1 MLISAAQA
9 HIAVVYF
16 MIVAVSLYG
25 LDSPWRQTKISHCLG
40 VGQLLGFFVTQRNFA
55 SAPLHVY

>member
-16 MIVAVSLYG
+16 MIVAVSLYWA
-25 LDSPWRQTKISHCLG
+25 SIRLG
-40 VGQLLGFFVTQRNFA
+40 SRLKSVIASVWATLLGFFVTQRNFA
-55 SAPLHVY
+55 SA